1 MMSLRLGIFLMV
13 FGNLFLLPLRAQL
26 ITNNA
31 LNPQGLVQN
40 VLLGNGVTVSNVT
53 YNGSPMAIAQFTAA
67 NTTLGINSGI
77 VLTTGTTLPNGDGPH
92 GPNDT
97 PDAA

>member
-1 MMSLRLGIFLMV
+1 MSLRVGIFLGWL
-13 FGNLFLLPLRAQL
+13 FGNFFPAVLHAQL

-77 VLTTGTTLPNGDGPH
+77 VLTTGTTLPTATARMAPTIPRGQV
-92 GPNDT
+92 
-97 PDAA
+97 

>member
-1 MMSLRLGIFLMV
+1 M
-13 FGNLFLLPLRAQL
+13 
-26 ITNNA
+26 
-31 LNPQGLVQN
+31 VQN

-53 YNGSPMAIAQFTAA
+53 YNGSPVAIAQFTAA

-77 VLTTGTTLPNGDGPH
+77 VMTTGTTLPNGDGPH

-97 PDAA
+97 PGAGVDNNMGGFNLLSQAIQGNQTYNAAILEF